1 MITELKTLQAVARH
15 GTFAAAGDRLGLT
28 QAAVSGQMKRLEE
41 RLGRTLFDRTG
52 RSATLNAAGR
62 TVLAR
67 GAELLALAERLADPV
82 DLTEQAG
89 RLRIGAIASVHPT
102 VLRLAMPRF
111 HAQYPGFHLQV
122 LPGTS
127 RELLDRLDAGELDLA
142 LIIRPSFGLP
152 HPFQWETLL
161 RERFV
166 LALPADWGDEDW
178 RQALEARPFLRYH
191 RSSFGGRLVE
201 RFLDLSGIAVRDWA
215 ELDDIPTLLTMVA
228 DGLGV
233 AIVPR
238 ARAYEAH
245 FAAIRCLPLDDVE
258 FLREIGI
265 VHAGPAPDILTRFID
280 ECRRAAT
287 P

>member
-1 MITELKTLQAVARH
+1 MLPELKTLQAVARF
-15 GTFAAAGDRLGLT
+15 GTFAAAGERLGLT

-41 RLGRTLFDRTG
+41 KLGRILFDRTG

-67 GAELLALAERLADPV
+67 GAELLALAERLADPL
-82 DLTEQAG
+82 DPSEQSG

-111 HAQYPGFHLQV
+111 HALHPGFHLQV

-152 HPFQWETLL
+152 PPFQWETLI

-166 LALPADWGDEDW
+166 LALPREWGQEGW
-178 RQALEARPFLRYH
+178 RQALETRPFLRYH

-201 RFLDLSGIAVRDWA
+201 RFLDQSGIAVRDWA

-233 AIVPR
+233 AIVPE
-238 ARAYEAH
+238 ALAYGAH
-245 FAAIRCLPLDDVE
+245 FAELRCIPLDDPD

-265 VHAGPAPDILTRFID
+265 VHAAPAPEILTRFID
-280 ECRRAAT
+280 ECRGAV
-287 P
+287 